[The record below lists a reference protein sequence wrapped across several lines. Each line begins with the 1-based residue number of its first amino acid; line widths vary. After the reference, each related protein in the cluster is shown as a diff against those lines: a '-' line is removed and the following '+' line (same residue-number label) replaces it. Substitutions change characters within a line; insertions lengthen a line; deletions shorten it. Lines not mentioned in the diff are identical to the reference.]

1 MIFLILSFKNNY
13 MKLNS
18 NSLSTEDFKTTI
30 IYDFLPVFITF
41 IALIII
47 CYDYVN

>member
-1 MIFLILSFKNNY
+1 

-18 NSLSTEDFKTTI
+18 NRLSNEDFKTVV
-30 IYDFLPVFITF
+30 IYDFLPVLITL

-47 CYDYVN
+47 FNY

>member
-1 MIFLILSFKNNY
+1 

-18 NSLSTEDFKTTI
+18 KNLSKEDFKTAV
-30 IYDFLPVFITF
+30 IYDFLPVFITL

-47 CYDYVN
+47 YSDWFMQ

>member
-1 MIFLILSFKNNY
+1 

-30 IYDFLPVFITF
+30 IYDFLPVFITLY
-41 IALIII
+41 IIII